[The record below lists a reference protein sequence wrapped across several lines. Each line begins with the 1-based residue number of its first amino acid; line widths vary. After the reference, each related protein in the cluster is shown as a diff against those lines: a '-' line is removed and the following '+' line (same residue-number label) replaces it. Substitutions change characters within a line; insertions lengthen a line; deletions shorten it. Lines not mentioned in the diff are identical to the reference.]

1 MDIDELLKQP
11 RDCFINSDHPAS
23 QDPEHW
29 CVGPV
34 ILTRDS
40 GLLAQ
45 ANAISLKDHLKATP
59 GIHGSWEI
67 HTFNHWAVGWV
78 EHLSFKVLK
87 KGPGKKTTKIY
98 GVIKD
103 WFDGL
108 SDYPVA
114 DDELL
119 SRLEYEAGLAAIEGE
134 GSRYLKDGADE
145 AWVELVYRWLSDHC
159 ARELEDHDGNGPYP
173 SREAVQEAMRAVG
186 VHEEEEEE
194 E

>member
-1 MDIDELLKQP
+1 MDIDIDELLKQP

-34 ILTRDS
+34 ILTR
-40 GLLAQ
+40 
-45 ANAISLKDHLKATP
+45 
-59 GIHGSWEI
+59 
-67 HTFNHWAVGWV
+67 

-87 KGPGKKTTKIY
+87 KGPGKKTTKVY

-119 SRLEYEAGLAAIEGE
+119 SRLEYEAGLAAIESE

-145 AWVELVYRWLSDHC
+145 AWVELVIRWLSDHC

-173 SREAVQEAMRAVG
+173 STEAVREAMRAVG

-194 E
+194 EEE

>member
-40 GLLAQ
+40 GLLEQ
-45 ANAISLKDHLKATP
+45 ANAISLKAHLKATP
-59 GIHGSWEI
+59 GIQGSWEI

-159 ARELEDHDGNGPYP
+159 ARELEDHDGNGAYP
-173 SREAVQEAMRAVG
+173 SREAVRDAMRAVG